1 MKNEIENLEKLMNEK
16 NVEFR
21 NFKLINSEEQ
31 KNQEGKSE
39 LILEGVACVFN
50 NETILYK
57 DATYE
62 LKEKIH
68 PKAFE
73 NADMSDVIFNFNHCG
88 RVYARTRNNSLKLTL
103 KEDGLYVRIKLMGD
117 DEGHIQL
124 YRDIQNGLL
133 DKMSFAFTVKKS
145 EYEYDESKVGFISE
159 RRIITEIEKI
169 YDVSV
174 VDISA
179 YDTTSI
185 SARRAFETV
194 REERAAVSRSRAKNK
209 LLLKLKLEGVN

>member
-1 MKNEIENLEKLMNEK
+1 MNNEIENVEKLMNEK

-21 NFKLINSEEQ
+21 NFKLTNSEEL

-50 NETILYK
+50 NEAILYK
-57 DATYE
+57 DASYE

-68 PKAFE
+68 PEAFK
-73 NADMSDVIFNFNHCG
+73 NTDMSDVIFNFNHCG

-103 KEDGLYVRIKLMGD
+103 KEDGLYVRIKLMD
-117 DEGHIQL
+117 NDEGHVQL

-145 EYEYDESKVGFISE
+145 EYEYDEHEDGFINE
-159 RRIITEIEKI
+159 RRSITEIEKI

-174 VDISA
+174 VDFPA

-194 REERAAVSRSRAKNK
+194 REERATVSRSRAKNK